1 MFGTTWS
8 EIFDVACQYS
18 FITFWQMHIDMT
30 LLHIDRHNEYTICIY
45 VYLLVQ
51 CKFRNFTHN
60 IDTELGAFNVL
71 IHITCTCMI

>member
-30 LLHIDRHNEYTICIY
+30 VLHVDRHLEYTNLFAFN
-45 VYLLVQ
+45 VYLYRVIL
-51 CKFRNFTHN
+51 RNYTHN
-60 IDTELGAFNVL
+60 IDTEPGAFNV
-71 IHITCTCMI
+71 